1 MRTNRAQGEE
11 PAAVRVPFEDVAWP
25 TCEAL
30 VGREPTPDKVEQWA
44 VSYQSATLASPR
56 RPLN

>member
-11 PAAVRVPFEDVAWP
+11 PAAVRVPFKDVAWP

-30 VGREPTPDKVEQWA
+30 VGRDPTRDKVEQWA
-44 VSYQSATLASPR
+44 VSDQRSDQA
-56 RPLN
+56 